1 MIKMKILAIDTSTE
15 DSSVAV
21 FEDGKIVGE
30 CTVNQKRTHSETLVP
45 IIKDLLSY
53 LSIDLEELDLIAV
66 GKGPG
71 SFTGVRIGMTVAK
84 TLAQVLE
91 KDIIGI
97 STLEALAYMA
107 SSDIVMPV
115 VNARGGR
122 IYYSFFDKDGK
133 RLSPDALSFAEDLAE
148 EIKAYDKVQVIGDYD
163 EEIKEDLS
171 LDGVSFAKPVF
182 NKLIARGICYL
193 AYEKYE
199 AGQVDKLMDLR
210 ANYVRKSQAERDMK

>member
-1 MIKMKILAIDTSTE
+1 MSKMKILAIDTSTE

-45 IIKDLLSY
+45 IIKDLLGF
-53 LSIDLEELDLIAV
+53 LSMNLEDLDLIAV
-66 GKGPG
+66 GQGPG

-97 STLEALAYMA
+97 STLEALAYMGTG
-107 SSDIVMPV
+107 DIVVPV

-122 IYYSFFDKDGK
+122 VYYSFFDKIGK
-133 RLSPDALSFAEDLAE
+133 RLSPDALAFAEDLGE
-148 EIKAYDKVQVIGDYD
+148 EIKSYDRVQVIGDYD
-163 EEIKEDLS
+163 EEIQEDLS
-171 LDGVSFAKPVF
+171 LTSVTFAKPVF

-193 AYEKYE
+193 AYEKYG
-199 AGQVDKLMDLR
+199 AGQVDSLMDLR
-210 ANYVRKSQAERDMK
+210 ANYVRESQAERDMK